1 MLLASLAAGCG
12 GCSHGPARNAEEF
25 VDADAPLIVSVPS
38 LGTLADHVDGLRSTA
53 RAAGND
59 VVVEWLASLAGD
71 GALGFDI
78 FTRAGQKAAGL
89 DPDRSLAIGGSPSK
103 GACVA
108 IPYSNLD
115 KLLTTLRHLG
125 PEKTGATV
133 VEKRKVGA
141 TPITVFAK
149 SAGGDAVFAYAAQDD
164 YLLVAMG
171 EGPVEAVAAAATRKK
186 EASAAAPGA
195 FANAKTRV
203 GARDVY
209 LFVPKVPPGA
219 YRFLPSAITAGLVVS
234 ADEIALR
241 GYFPVGEGRADALS
255 HVLVSGSTPMA
266 ELPADQPLYLR
277 GGVDWS
283 SVVRTLAGSAPA
295 SGAIQTLAAAC
306 QKAGLDFEKDLV
318 GNLEPGFALSL
329 GLAPTARLATMTN
342 LDPTRQNPFEN
353 YSLVVLG
360 HVKDAAKAQS
370 VFAKLPPAIQA
381 FGATITTRDLGGK
394 PAYTANYQLG
404 QGLSWMLRGNEL
416 VAAGGVAERLDS
428 ILSGGAGAPVT
439 KAQFSAHASDAL
451 FSETGLAVALDLS
464 RLREALKR
472 TPSGFGPGAFMAAMI
487 QGKLNDVAHFRPVL
501 SVTPSDG
508 GMVVDFATNVK

>member
-1 MLLASLAAGCG
+1 
-12 GCSHGPARNAEEF
+12 
-25 VDADAPLIVSVPS
+25 
-38 LGTLADHVDGLRSTA
+38 
-53 RAAGND
+53 
-59 VVVEWLASLAGD
+59 
-71 GALGFDI
+71 
-78 FTRAGQKAAGL
+78 
-89 DPDRSLAIGGSPSK
+89 
-103 GACVA
+103 
-108 IPYSNLD
+108 
-115 KLLTTLRHLG
+115 
-125 PEKTGATV
+125 
-133 VEKRKVGA
+133 
-141 TPITVFAK
+141 
-149 SAGGDAVFAYAAQDD
+149 
-164 YLLVAMG
+164 
-171 EGPVEAVAAAATRKK
+171 
-186 EASAAAPGA
+186 
-195 FANAKTRV
+195 
-203 GARDVY
+203 
-209 LFVPKVPPGA
+209 
-219 YRFLPSAITAGLVVS
+219 
-234 ADEIALR
+234 
-241 GYFPVGEGRADALS
+241 
-255 HVLVSGSTPMA
+255 
-266 ELPADQPLYLR
+266 
-277 GGVDWS
+277 
-283 SVVRTLAGSAPA
+283 
-295 SGAIQTLAAAC
+295 
-306 QKAGLDFEKDLV
+306 
-318 GNLEPGFALSL
+318 
-329 GLAPTARLATMTN
+329 MTN

-370 VFAKLPPAIQA
+370 VFAKLPPAIQT